1 VDAPVIDTQLMTCD
15 EFEDILALPENR
27 ERTLELIDGII
38 VEKATPTDEH
48 SLVNMILLG
57 ELYNSSRERGLGLPG
72 PERRFRAPGDPY
84 NTRVPDLSLILD
96 VNIPIVTKGAI
107 AHPPDLIAEVKS
119 PDDSIEGMRARAKWY
134 IDNGVRLVWLVFP
147 RQRIVEVYRPGQ
159 DIEILTIEDVLDG
172 YDVLPGFTLAV
183 AKLFPQTRA
192 G

>member
-1 VDAPVIDTQLMTCD
+1 VDAPVIETQLITCD

-38 VEKATPTDEH
+38 VEKAMPTDEH
-48 SLVNMILLG
+48 SIINSILNYHLFG
-57 ELYNSSRERGLGLPG
+57 HSQTHGLGLPG
-72 PERRFRAPGDPY
+72 AERRFRAPGDPY
-84 NTRVPDLSLILD
+84 NTRVPNPSLILD

-119 PDDSIEGMRARAKWY
+119 TDDSIEGMRARAKWY
-134 IDNGVRLVWLVFP
+134 VDNGVRLVWLVFP
-147 RQRIVEVYRPGQ
+147 RQRIVEVYGPGQ
-159 DIEILTIEDVLDG
+159 DIEILTIEDALDG